1 VPVNLRESCWLE
13 AKTPLMVVHNGGK
26 IIQDKNK
33 KKLLRNVL
41 TGGNSGRDGA
51 GFGGGPIA
59 SEVCRRAT
67 SFDDV

>member
-1 VPVNLRESCWLE
+1 
-13 AKTPLMVVHNGGK
+13 MVVK
-26 IIQDKNK
+26 LPKTKTK

-51 GFGGGPIA
+51 GLGGGPIA